1 MLILRMHDISVFMTK
16 ENRAQ
21 SVVPEGHRTGGLP
34 TSEEFERLLPVVLNE
49 NKELI
54 EALARK

>member
-1 MLILRMHDISVFMTK
+1 MTK